1 MKYII
6 LPMLFL
12 SFSLSVLGQVGVGI
26 RTNNPQGIFHIDGNG
41 DNAMT
46 PTESQLLNDVLIKT
60 DGSGG
65 IGVGIGAIPLNDS
78 QLTLGASNKALTL
91 NRVALTSDIDRT
103 TIPTPQKGMFIYN
116 TTTNTTLTEGI
127 YYYSGDNW
135 LRMDNSLSKGFVAQ
149 SVNLLV
155 NTSTIAI
162 AHNDILVGLWG
173 GAKLKFTSA
182 TDGIKV
188 SEKGSYA
195 FALRLFGSVGKFT
208 NLKSPSVVH
217 YYVYAVRKSDGQI
230 LDSAELDVTTFAY
243 KDQGYLVILGSSLN
257 IGDEVV
263 FYLAHH
269 VSHSEAKWTLYDGS
283 STAMSAN
290 RTSMIYWKL

>member
-12 SFSLSVLGQVGVGI
+12 SFSLSLLGQVGVGI

-91 NRVALTSDIDRT
+91 NRVALTSDIDET

-127 YYYSGDNW
+127 YYYSSGNNW
-135 LRMDNSLSKGFVAQ
+135 LRLDNSLSKGFVAQ

-155 NTSTIAI
+155 NTSTTSITNIEVTSGSWA
-162 AHNDILVGLWG
+162 
-173 GAKLKFTSA
+173 GAMLKFNAS
-182 TDGIKV
+182 DGIKV

-208 NLKSPSVVH
+208 KLPSPSVVH

-230 LDSAELDVTTFAY
+230 LDSAELDIATFAS
-243 KDQGYLVILGSSLN
+243 KEQGYLVILGASLN
-257 IGDEVV
+257 TDEEVV
-263 FYLAHH
+263 FYLAHN
-269 VSHSEAKWTLYDGS
+269 VSHSEAQWTLYGGS
-283 STAMSAN
+283 STAMNAN